1 MPVLSAPLK
10 FGTPAR
16 AVVISMIII
25 KAVTGAQP
33 ATAAHVA
40 LELMPV
46 VCSVWCLA
54 GLARLASAGEM
65 QHHDGALKILSTAT
79 INIPFG

>member
-1 MPVLSAPLK
+1 MITDRPPGTRIIPCQILCVLVLSAPLK
-10 FGTPAR
+10 FGTRAR
-16 AVVISMIII
+16 AVVISMVII

-40 LELMPV
+40 FELM

-54 GLARLASAGEM
+54 GLA
-65 QHHDGALKILSTAT
+65 T
-79 INIPFG
+79 